1 MIVATTSGS
10 TGRDR
15 VSATGDRDAGAGA
28 RRAATGRRLAACAL
42 VACVAA
48 SGALLAGCGSESPDI
63 FRPGGSAGEQIR
75 ELALQIFLILSLV
88 LATVWALLAIVIVR
102 FRNRSEAD
110 VSATRGN
117 LKIEIVWTLI
127 PTVIV
132 VVLFILTVRT
142 TQQIGLPDTGAQFT
156 VTGYQ
161 WWWEFDF
168 PDEGF
173 VTANEVHVPVGR
185 QVSAD
190 VVSEDVIHS
199 FWVPQMAGKVDMI
212 PGHVNHTTFI
222 PLKEGRYLGECSE
235 FCGAQHGKMR
245 FLFVVESPDEFSA
258 WLDRQQQ
265 PAAAPTGAAAIAGA
279 EVIASVGCGG
289 CHRVRGTGLAGA
301 SGPDLTHFGSR
312 GGIAAWALTNTPDN
326 LLAWLQDPQ
335 AIKPEAQMPRVV
347 LPLVQQTQLV
357 AYLGELQ

>member
-1 MIVATTSGS
+1 
-10 TGRDR
+10 
-15 VSATGDRDAGAGA
+15 VSATCDQGPGAGA
-28 RRAATGRRLAACAL
+28 RRAATRRRL
-42 VACVAA
+42 VACTLAAGALAAAGLA
-48 SGALLAGCGSESPDI
+48 SGCASESPDI
-63 FRPGGSAGEQIR
+63 FRSGGSAGEEIR
-75 ELALQIFLILSLV
+75 QLAVQIFLILSIVLV
-88 LATVWALLAIVIVR
+88 TVWVLLAIVIVR
-102 FRNRSEAD
+102 YRGRSEAE
-110 VSATRGN
+110 VSKTRGN

-132 VVLFILTVRT
+132 VILFVLTVRT

-156 VTGYQ
+156 ATGYQ

-212 PGHVNHTTFI
+212 PGHVNHTTFV

-245 FLFVVESPDEFSA
+245 FLFVVESPERFSA
-258 WLDRQQQ
+258 WVRLQQQ
-265 PAAAPTGAAAIAGA
+265 PASVPQGAAATAGA

-289 CHRVRGTGLAGA
+289 CHRVRGTGLEGDLA
-301 SGPDLTHFGSR
+301 PDLTHFGSR
-312 GGIAAWALTNTPDN
+312 GGIAAWTLRNTPEN

-335 AIKPEAQMPRVV
+335 AVKPEAQMPRTV
-347 LPLVQQTQLV
+347 LPLVQQKQLV
-357 AYLGELQ
+357 AYLGQLR

>member
-1 MIVATTSGS
+1 MLA
-10 TGRDR
+10 
-15 VSATGDRDAGAGA
+15 AGALGVS
-28 RRAATGRRLAACAL
+28 AL
-42 VACVAA
+42 VA
-48 SGALLAGCGSESPDI
+48 GCASESPDI
-63 FRPGGSAGEQIR
+63 FRSGGSAGKEIR
-75 ELALQIFLILSLV
+75 DLAVQIFLILSLV
-88 LATVWALLAIVIVR
+88 LATVWALLAIVIFR
-102 FRNRSEAD
+102 FRGRSEAE
-110 VSATRGN
+110 VSETRGN

-132 VVLFILTVRT
+132 IVLFILTVRT

-222 PLKEGRYLGECSE
+222 PLEEGRYLGECSE

-245 FLFVVESPDEFSA
+245 FLFVVESPEEFSA
-258 WLDRQQQ
+258 WVRRQQE
-265 PAAAPTGAAAIAGA
+265 PAAAPQGAAAEAGA
-279 EVIASVGCGG
+279 EVFASVGCGG
-289 CHRVRGTGLAGA
+289 CHRVRGTGLEGTF
-301 SGPDLTHFGSR
+301 GPDLTHFGSR
-312 GGIAAWALTNTPDN
+312 GGIAAWALTNTPGN
-326 LLAWLQDPQ
+326 LLTWLQDPQ
-335 AIKPEAQMPRVV
+335 AVKPEAQMPRVV
-347 LPLVQQTQLV
+347 LPLVQQKQLV
-357 AYLGELQ
+357 AYLEGLQ

>member
-1 MIVATTSGS
+1 
-10 TGRDR
+10 
-15 VSATGDRDAGAGA
+15 VSATCDRESGAGI
-28 RRAATGRRLAACAL
+28 RRAAVRRHLCVAVLAVFALGAGSL
-42 VACVAA
+42 VA
-48 SGALLAGCGSESPDI
+48 GCASESPDI
-63 FRPGGSAGEQIR
+63 FRSGGSAGEEIR
-75 ELALQIFLILSLV
+75 QLAIQIFLILSVVLV
-88 LATVWALLAIVIVR
+88 TVWVLLAIVIVR
-102 FRNRSEAD
+102 YRGRPEAEVSE
-110 VSATRGN
+110 TRGN

-161 WWWEFDF
+161 WWWKFDF

-173 VTANEVHVPVGR
+173 VTANEVHVPVRR

-212 PGHVNHTTFI
+212 PGHVNHTTFV

-245 FLFVVESPDEFSA
+245 FLFVVESPEEFSA
-258 WLDRQQQ
+258 WVRRQQQ
-265 PAAAPTGAAAIAGA
+265 PASAPRGAAATAGA
-279 EVIASVGCGG
+279 GVIASVGCGG
-289 CHRVRGTGLAGA
+289 CHRVRGTGLEGDLA
-301 SGPDLTHFGSR
+301 PDLTHFGSR
-312 GGIAAWALTNTPDN
+312 GGIAAWALRNTPEN

-335 AIKPEAQMPRVV
+335 EIKPEAQMPRTV
-347 LPLVQQTQLV
+347 LPLVQQKQLV
-357 AYLGELQ
+357 AYLEGLQ